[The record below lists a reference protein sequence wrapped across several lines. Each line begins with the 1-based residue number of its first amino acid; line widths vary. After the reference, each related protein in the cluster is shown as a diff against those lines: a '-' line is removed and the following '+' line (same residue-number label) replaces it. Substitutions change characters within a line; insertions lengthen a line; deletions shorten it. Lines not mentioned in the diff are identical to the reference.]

1 MKTEEMLDYLGDVL
15 ENAEAGNT
23 ELEGNSESEP
33 MIYTGPNVFALN
45 LQRFRV
51 FRGGIPPA
59 TRRAIEKIPEIE
71 SLIVPVSELE
81 EMRQKIDKPGTNES
95 RLFATV
101 QKEAAKL
108 SGQYLKSQGKR
119 GKK

>member
-1 MKTEEMLDYLGDVL
+1 MEDEVMFNDDDVAQEENT
-15 ENAEAGNT
+15 NAESEPDT
-23 ELEGNSESEP
+23 EIEP
-33 MIYTGPNVFALN
+33 MIYTGPNVFAMN

-71 SLIVPVSELE
+71 SLIVPVNELE
-81 EMRQKIDKPGTNES
+81 EMRQKIEKPGTNES

>member
-1 MKTEEMLDYLGDVL
+1 MEDEVMFEENL
-15 ENAEAGNT
+15 EQEENTNT
-23 ELEGNSESEP
+23 ESVSESESEP
-33 MIYTGPNVFALN
+33 VIYTGPNVFAMN
-45 LQRFRV
+45 LQRFKV
-51 FRGGIPPA
+51 VRGGIPPA

-108 SGQYLKSQGKR
+108 SGEHRKSHGKR
-119 GKK
+119 VNK